1 MIRHAVI
8 WSMAPDR
15 AAELEPLLE
24 ELRALPEAIG
34 EIRALSAGP
43 LLNESS
49 YDAALCVDV
58 DDEAALE
65 RYRSHPAHE
74 PSLSRLREVATE
86 IVVGDY
92 RL

>member
-8 WSMAPDR
+8 WSMAPDK
-15 AAELEPLLE
+15 AAELEPLLD

-34 EIRALSAGP
+34 EIRALSLGP
-43 LLNESS
+43 LLNDSRF
-49 YDAALCVDV
+49 DAALCVDV

-65 RYRSHPAHE
+65 RYRSHPAHQ
-74 PSLSRLREVATE
+74 PSLARLRAVAAE

-92 RL
+92 RF